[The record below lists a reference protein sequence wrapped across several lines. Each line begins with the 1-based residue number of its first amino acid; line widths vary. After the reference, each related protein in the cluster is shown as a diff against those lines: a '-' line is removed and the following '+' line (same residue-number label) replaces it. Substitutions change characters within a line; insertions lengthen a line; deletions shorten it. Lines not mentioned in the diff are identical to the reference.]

1 MRLDAP
7 HDDSAVT
14 RPDARIPLLD
24 VTDVT
29 KSFGSIAALRGARF
43 TVHEGEVVALV
54 GDNGAG
60 KSTLVKMISGVLQ
73 PDTGEIRFAGEPV
86 TLASPI
92 DARRLGIETVY
103 QDLSLAPDLDCAA
116 NVFLGR
122 ERVRPGL
129 LGRLGV
135 LDKSGMRR
143 ATQEAFTSLGTGIQ
157 NPLVAVEGLSGGQRQ
172 AVAVSRSVIWAS
184 RVVLLDEPTAALGVV
199 QTAKVAD
206 LVRRV
211 RDAGVA
217 VVLISHNLPFVFE
230 VADRIEVLRLGQRV
244 AQLDVNSSSMIEVLG
259 AMTGATLSEKEPTP

>member
-1 MRLDAP
+1 MPTIRTVA
-7 HDDSAVT
+7 DSAVMT
-14 RPDARIPLLD
+14 AERPPVLEVRE
-24 VTDVT
+24 VT
-29 KSFGSIAALRGARF
+29 KSFGTIEALRGADF
-43 TVHEGEVVALV
+43 TVHQGEVVALV

-73 PDTGEIRFAGEPV
+73 PDAGEIRFDGLPV
-86 TLASPI
+86 SLASPI
-92 DARRLGIETVY
+92 DARQLGIETVY

-122 ERVRPGL
+122 ERLRPGL

-135 LDKSGMRR
+135 LDKAGMRR

-157 NPLVAVEGLSGGQRQ
+157 NALVPVEGLSGGQRQ

-206 LVRRV
+206 LIRRV
-211 RDAGVA
+211 RAAGVA
-217 VVLISHNLPFVFE
+217 VVLISHNLPFVFDI
-230 VADRIEVLRLGQRV
+230 ADRIEVLRLGRR
-244 AQLDVNSSSMIEVLG
+244 AARLDVRSASMIDVLG
-259 AMTGATLSEKEPTP
+259 AMTGATVSDEENTQ